1 MAHSTTYPAPDIAS
15 LNIRIAYRDEH
26 PSEELCGAAE
36 RSVGA
41 LVLRHMEAT
50 RLRREAEAVIDEA
63 AVAYAAPATRLV
75 EPDPA
80 AAEVLRTARLLD
92 GSTDSFDRYA
102 TLEPTV
108 PEAPAWARQIPPYHY
123 TWSWHDTNGYA
134 PYGVVTTLSSGALG
148 LDARSGSLPGGKSGF
163 VNAHAGFGLA
173 VTTDHEVMARG
184 VSFRQMRYSYTLA
197 AAGTGGNAT
206 SEGGMEFTAFE
217 DGNLIGAT
225 DLNLDKLWR
234 SRVSTTL
241 FDPYESDSGGQG
253 PYAVDRPLDLYFRM
267 RPGHGYT
274 FNVGGWV
281 ASDYHSGAG
290 QAGAQ
295 AFMQGAVLAL
305 TVWK

>member
-26 PSEELCGAAE
+26 PSEELREAAE
-36 RSVGA
+36 RTVGA

-50 RLRREAEAVIDEA
+50 RLRREAEAVIAEA
-63 AVAYAAPATRLV
+63 AAAYAAPAVRLV

-80 AAEVLRTARLLD
+80 AAEVLRKVRLLD
-92 GSTDSFDRYA
+92 GSMDSFERYA
-102 TLEPTV
+102 APEPKV
-108 PEAPAWARQIPPYHY
+108 PEAPAGARQLPPYHY

-134 PYGVVTTLSSGALG
+134 PYGVLTNLSTGGLG
-148 LDARSGSLPGGKSGF
+148 LDARSGSAPGGANGF
-163 VNAHAGFGLA
+163 VNAHAGFGLGIA
-173 VTTDHEVMARG
+173 TDHDVMARG
-184 VSFRQMRYSYTLA
+184 VSFRRMRYTYTLA
-197 AAGTGGNAT
+197 SLGAGGNAT

-217 DGNLIGAT
+217 DGNLLRAT

-234 SRVSTTL
+234 SRVSSTIL
-241 FDPYESDSGGQG
+241 DPYESDSGGEG
-253 PYAVDRPLDLYFRM
+253 PYAVDRPLELFFPM

-281 ASDYHSGAG
+281 SSDYHSGAG

-295 AFMQGAVLAL
+295 AFMQGDVLAL